1 MYFPYFLAHSE
12 SIKIY
17 SVIKSACL
25 SALVTIF
32 SKLCRHLILVLV
44 VGVTAI
50 IPAKVYA
57 TSDYDRG
64 YGHVGQSNIYCNNIV
79 Q

>member
-1 MYFPYFLAHSE
+1 
-12 SIKIY
+12 
-17 SVIKSACL
+17 VIKSACL

-50 IPAKVYA
+50 IPAKV
-57 TSDYDRG
+57 
-64 YGHVGQSNIYCNNIV
+64 
-79 Q
+79 